1 MTRRGEACR
10 QQQNK
15 QMEPG
20 WPLQIPTVAPSKD
33 PILGPVGHEL
43 GFQTCQSW
51 PQLHYQ
57 PPFYPGQVAAALRGG
72 PSWVR
77 AQPCLDYMR

>member
-1 MTRRGEACR
+1 MTRRGAGRR

-20 WPLQIPTVAPSKD
+20 WPLQIPTVAPARD

-43 GFQTCQSW
+43 GIQTCQSW
-51 PQLHYQ
+51 PQLHHQ
-57 PPFYPGQVAAALRGG
+57 PPFYPGQVAAALRSRHGG
-72 PSWVR
+72 TR
-77 AQPCLDYMR
+77 AQPCLRS

>member
-51 PQLHYQ
+51 SQLHYQ
-57 PPFYPGQVAAALRGG
+57 PPFYPGQVAAALRSG